1 MKKTLT
7 AVMLVLVILCCAVS
21 ACAEDE
27 VKRDR
32 MEISMRITASVNS
45 GAAVK
50 AGDTVQVALKVKNT
64 SGADYA
70 SGIFLYDPAGKS
82 AGKLPLLKNG
92 ESAE

>member
-1 MKKTLT
+1 MKKALIALT
-7 AVMLVLVILCCAVS
+7 LVLVILCCAVS

-70 SGIFLYDPAGKS
+70 SEIYLYDPAGKS